1 MLVKITYPEV
11 TKCALHQRKLIHIL
25 RWPAGLAVYICPIVN
40 IATGGVA
47 WSLLV
52 LFGIYLLWRF
62 LLATDLVEYNRISQ
76 SSKLTLALCGA
87 VGLVD
92 ILFSL
97 NIALFVMP
105 MLCFTGLCIA
115 SILFFT
121 DLQKQKQNML
131 PMLFFL
137 FICLIAGLLG
147 VFLYKANFA
156 WIYTLLFTT
165 SVGLL
170 LSFIVLLGEDFL
182 LEFKRRFHT
191 R

>member
-1 MLVKITYPEV
+1 MLVNISYPEV
-11 TKCALHQRKLIHIL
+11 SKRALQKRKLISIL
-25 RWPAGLAVYICPIVN
+25 RWPAGLAAYICPIVN
-40 IATGGVA
+40 IVTGGVA

-52 LFGIYLLWRF
+52 LFGLYLLWRF

-76 SSKLTLALCGA
+76 SSKLTLAFCGA
-87 VGLVD
+87 IGLID
-92 ILFSL
+92 LLFGL
-97 NIALFVMP
+97 HIALFVIP
-105 MLCFTGLCIA
+105 MLCFVGLSIA

-137 FICLIAGLLG
+137 FICLLSGFIGI
-147 VFLYKANFA
+147 FLYKGNFA
-156 WIYTLLFTT
+156 WIYTLLFTG
-165 SVGLL
+165 SLGLL
-170 LSFIVLLGEDFL
+170 LSFIVLLGEELL